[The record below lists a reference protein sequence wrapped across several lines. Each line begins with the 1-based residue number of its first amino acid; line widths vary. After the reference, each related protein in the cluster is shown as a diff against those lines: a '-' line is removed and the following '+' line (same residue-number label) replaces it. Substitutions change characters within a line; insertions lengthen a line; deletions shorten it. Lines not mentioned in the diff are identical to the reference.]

1 MQLRQQVESYDV
13 GITTYGLEGFLSI
26 LNPQQALE
34 RGHFGGHDAAG
45 LLQGALAL
53 FLGRINNLAQVV
65 DGVQVQV
72 FERCAVGGY
81 VSWNRQVKRKHGA
94 PAALAQG
101 VLEQIGRASCRE
113 GEV

>member
-1 MQLRQQVESYDV
+1 ATFLFASRRRHTRSKRDWSSDV
-13 GITTYGLEGFLSI
+13 CSSDLGITTHGLEGVRSI
-26 LNPQQALE
+26 LNPQPALE

-72 FERCAVGGY
+72 FERCDVDGY
-81 VSWNRQVKRKHGA
+81 VSCNRQN
-94 PAALAQG
+94 
-101 VLEQIGRASCRE
+101 
-113 GEV
+113 